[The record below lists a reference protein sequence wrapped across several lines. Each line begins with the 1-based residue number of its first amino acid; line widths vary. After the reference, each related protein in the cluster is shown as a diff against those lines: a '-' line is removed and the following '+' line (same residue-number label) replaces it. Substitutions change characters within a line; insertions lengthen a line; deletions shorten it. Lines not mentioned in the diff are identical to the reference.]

1 MKNNLSWFSII
12 EVVVAS
18 FILSLSVFWVYK
30 LIWENTKLIWKS
42 YNYMQANFLF
52 QPMKECIEKIWY
64 DSIVWTGDSKIYI
77 DLWTEWDNCS
87 IWTNTSV
94 LLIDNLEYQF
104 FWEISN
110 TTMNSIDWILKID
123 TLDAWIIQ
131 ENYQQKKR

>member
-87 IWTNTSV
+87 IWTNASV

-110 TTMNSIDWILKID
+110 TTTNSINWILKID